1 MFNSFFGNSSLSFET
16 ISETQLKVYY
26 VDHEG
31 HKYVGVVQR
40 QPTELEVLRDKVRK
54 LESQLT
60 TEQVSDTEENTND
73 SV

>member
-16 ISETQLKVYY
+16 ISDTQLRVYY
-26 VDHEG
+26 TDYDG
-31 HKYVGVVQR
+31 NKYTGIIQR